1 MNRLRKTVPRNI
13 VLCAFPRI
21 RTSCRSMWWFRM
33 SLMQVPIPV
42 PAPPL
47 ACVMALAWRLPP
59 GEAAIAPIRINP
71 GDAVFDRIFASFD
84 SALAQVGDRV
94 EVPSSGTG

>member
-1 MNRLRKTVPRNI
+1 MSRLRKAVPRNI
-13 VLCAFPRI
+13 VLFAFPRTMAM
-21 RTSCRSMWWFRM
+21 RRSMWRFRM

-47 ACVMALAWRLPP
+47 ACAMALAWRLPP
-59 GEAAIAPIRINP
+59 AEAAIAPIRINP